1 MNFFLDTSALAKLFL
16 IRELCSEKIINLV
29 CDSVN
34 DIWVLELAQV
44 EFHSAIYRRFRSGE
58 INNSELVVIL
68 NEFDH
73 QFTQFHIEPMTSL
86 VLDEARNLLKRF
98 GKKDGLRTLDALQ
111 LAGFTLI
118 AEKTEWFFVCAD
130 RLLCA
135 IAEKAG
141 FQTIH
146 AFS

>member
-1 MNFFLDTSALAKLFL
+1 
-16 IRELCSEKIINLV
+16 
-29 CDSVN
+29 
-34 DIWVLELAQV
+34 V

-73 QFTQFHIEPMTSL
+73 QFAQFHIEPMTSL

-118 AEKTEWFFVCAD
+118 AEKTGWFFVCAD

-135 IAEKAG
+135 LAEKAG